1 MNKNNVNKS
10 DDDRFCHDVGIG
22 NKFKCSK
29 CGCTLDLE
37 NEVGEAT
44 IWKDGMAIV
53 PAYCVAC
60 GREVNG

>member
-1 MNKNNVNKS
+1 MSNKKYD
-10 DDDRFCHDVGIG
+10 DDDRFCHDIG
-22 NKFKCSK
+22 TRNQFKCSK

-37 NEVGEAT
+37 DEMGEPT

-53 PAYCVAC
+53 PAWCPAC